1 MNIRV
6 NMPSG
11 ASKNFHVS
19 EGSTLAD
26 LVNQIPELQAGEF
39 SIRVK
44 GKDLNSDEAVQ
55 PDVMRKLEMEDGDE
69 VSFTPNIIGG

>member
-11 ASKNFHVS
+11 ASKTFNVS

-26 LVNQIPELQAGEF
+26 LVNQIPELQEGEF
-39 SIRVK
+39 SIRVR

-55 PDVMRKLEMEDGDE
+55 PDVMRKLEMEEGDE
-69 VSFTPNIIGG
+69 ISFTPNIVGG